1 MRITTST
8 AVIISLALATT
19 VFSVLSFAKKG
30 GTPTEKASIATITE
44 MENAS
49 VKADTA
55 GDSSYVEKN
64 YANTFSGGS
73 SWGNWETKQSILADM
88 KDSNN
93 NKTYNEEISDLKKHQ
108 RRQGVQK
115 HFLHVLWGNYGSNI
129 VLVAEIQS
137 FHKFLPN
144 RCSLRLS
151 PFNLFFTLRSDSGS
165 TVSAVQNWQLFDK
178 SGHVLGIIAHNFRL
192 PSERNGRFF
201 PLRWSEKLLNRYSS
215 STTTEYGNGFRQG
228 TNFSCY

>member
-88 KDSNN
+88 KDSKN
-93 NKTYNEEISDLKKHQ
+93 NKTNSEEISDLNVRIYGDAAIATYKSTYDSMYHGEH
-108 RRQGVQK
+108 RARTILSTDTFVRQD
-115 HFLHVLWGNYGSNI
+115 GSWKQ
-129 VLVAEIQS
+129 VAS
-137 FHKFLPN
+137 H
-144 RCSLRLS
+144 S
-151 PFNLFFTLRSDSGS
+151 
-165 TVSAVQNWQLFDK
+165 
-178 SGHVLGIIAHNFRL
+178 
-192 PSERNGRFF
+192 SE
-201 PLRWSEKLLNRYSS
+201 LAK
-215 STTTEYGNGFRQG
+215 
-228 TNFSCY
+228 